1 MKPRIQHVFA
11 ALVAAGVL
19 GTAFAVEPTWRS
31 ESELTFASEPVATAA
46 TGIKDSESALV
57 KQVVDALNK
66 EGSLKQTK
74 ITVTA
79 ENGLILLT
87 GSAPSDVETRKASQ
101 IAAASAGEGN
111 VVNVI
116 QPSQATYMTPE
127 KAQLEKRNQQ
137 VLQAAEE
144 KAG

>member
-11 ALVAAGVL
+11 ALLAAGAL
-19 GTAFAVEPTWRS
+19 GSAFAIEPTWRS
-31 ESELTFASEPVATAA
+31 ESELTFASEPVASAA
-46 TGIKDSESALV
+46 TGIKDSEAALV
-57 KQVVDALNK
+57 AKVVDALNK
-66 EGSLKQTK
+66 DGSLKQTK

-87 GSAPSDVETRKASQ
+87 GSSPSDVESKKAGQ
-101 IAAASAGEGN
+101 IAASSAGDGN

-116 QPSQATYMTPE
+116 QPSQGTYMTLE
-127 KAQLEKRNQQ
+127 RAQVEKRNQQ
-137 VLQAAEE
+137 VLQAAED

>member
-1 MKPRIQHVFA
+1 MKSRLKHVFA
-11 ALVAAGVL
+11 ALVAAGAL
-19 GTAFAVEPTWRS
+19 GTAHAQ
-31 ESELTFASEPVATAA
+31 TFANEPIASAA
-46 TGIKDSESALV
+46 TGIKDSEAALV
-57 KQVVDALNK
+57 TKVVDALNK

-87 GSAPSDVETRKASQ
+87 GSAPSDLETKKASQ

-116 QPSQATYMTPE
+116 QASQATYMTPE
-127 KAQLEKRNQQ
+127 KAQLDKRNQQ